1 LPPGNAVEIYLY
13 DEGTCAALR
22 PADVAGDLRR
32 ITGLRVEVRSDF
44 IAHWLGRARAGTV
57 ELSATG
63 EQPVREYPGWIAET
77 LVRARVSDPMRRVQ
91 PARAPSRV
99 ELSAERRALET
110 PGRTSAGILYD
121 GAVLQ
126 WVLAE
131 LLQPE
136 EEGACH
142 IVFTARLFG
151 TWGAEDRRWHAH
163 TSLYGQPNVVST
175 SGLVQA
181 PARPREY
188 YEAQQLGTGRMV
200 PREVVEAELR
210 QRLSDRMLVPDD
222 ARLSRV
228 ATGYALQSL
237 ASCLTG
243 SPFCSAP
250 TCPLYNARRQEEL
263 IRAQC
268 SDESCLCAD
277 HRALFDAVREGAGE

>member
-1 LPPGNAVEIYLY
+1 MEIYLY
-13 DEGTCAALR
+13 DEATCASLQ
-22 PADVAGDLRR
+22 PGHVATDLQR
-32 ITGLRVEVRSDF
+32 ITGLQVEVRSDF
-44 IAHWLGRARAGTV
+44 VAYWLGRARAGPV
-57 ELSATG
+57 GLSATG
-63 EQPVREYPGWIAET
+63 QQLVREYPGSVAEI
-77 LVRARVSDPMRRVQ
+77 LVRARVSDPMRCLQPERV
-91 PARAPSRV
+91 PSRI
-99 ELSAERRALET
+99 ELSAERRALKT

-131 LLQPE
+131 LLPPE

-151 TWGAEDRRWHAH
+151 TWAPEDRRWHAH
-163 TSLYGQPNVVST
+163 ASLYGQPNVVST

-188 YEAQQLGTGRMV
+188 YRAQQLATGRMV

-222 ARLSRV
+222 PRLSRV

-237 ASCLTG
+237 AWCLTG
-243 SPFCSAP
+243 WPFCSAP

-268 SDESCLCAD
+268 SDESSLCAD
-277 HRALFDAVREGAGE
+277 HRALFDAVREGVGA